1 MTETP
6 QRVAIIGGGYAGMA
20 AAVTLAAQRVPV
32 TVYEAGPVLGGR
44 ARRVEINGVTLDN
57 GLHILIG
64 AYRETQRLIAEVHPS
79 PASAL
84 LPLLRS
90 PLNWHM
96 HEHLHLRAPKL
107 PAPLHLAVALL
118 TAKGASLRESF
129 AAVRMMRAL
138 KATQFKLAR
147 DTTVTEL
154 LRSHTQGPVLT
165 QHLWMQLCVSA
176 LNTPPEKASAQLFL
190 NVLCDG
196 LNADRAGSDLLIA
209 RVDLSA
215 LFPEPAA
222 DYVRARGGEV
232 LTSCR
237 VSSCTPAASGFA
249 VTAGNETYTFSHV
262 ICALPPHQVAAFLAR
277 VDALTET
284 IKLVQALEYQPITSV
299 YLQFDG
305 HVRLPSSMTGLS
317 QGVAHWLFDR
327 GAICGQHGLI
337 GAVISA
343 EGTHQDLT
351 QEALAGRVLDELKT
365 QFGPLPPLKWQR
377 VITEKRATF
386 SATTGLRRP
395 QQKTPLQNFW
405 LAGDYTASD
414 YPATLEAAVRSGISC
429 AHGILGETAA
439 L

>member
-1 MTETP
+1 MTKTP

-20 AAVTLAAQRVPV
+20 AAVTLAAQRMPV

-44 ARRVEINGVTLDN
+44 ARRVEINGVKLDN

-64 AYRETQRLIAEVHPS
+64 AYRETLRLIAEVHPS
-79 PASAL
+79 PADAL
-84 LPLLRS
+84 LRLPLD
-90 PLNWHM
+90 WHM
-96 HEHLHLRAPKL
+96 HKHLHLRAPKL

-138 KATQFKLAR
+138 RSANFCLLR
-147 DTTVTEL
+147 DTTVSEL
-154 LRSHTQGPVLT
+154 LARHEQGAVLT
-165 QHLWMQLCVSA
+165 QYLWMPLCVSA

-190 NVLCDG
+190 NVLRDG

-222 DYVRARGGEV
+222 NYVRVRGGEV

-237 VSSCTPAASGFA
+237 VTACTPTANGFA
-249 VTAGNETYTFSHV
+249 VTTSSETRTFSHV
-262 ICALPPHQVAAFLAR
+262 ICALPPHHVAAFLAEI
-277 VDALTET
+277 DTLAET
-284 IKLVQALEYQPITSV
+284 AALVQALEYQPITSV
-299 YLQFDG
+299 YFQFDG
-305 HVRLPSSMTGLS
+305 RVQLPSSMTGLA
-317 QGVAHWLFDR
+317 QGLAHWLFDR
-327 GAICGQHGLI
+327 DVICGQSGLI

-343 EGTHQDLT
+343 EGAHQELT

-377 VITEKRATF
+377 AITEKRATF
-386 SATTGLRRP
+386 SATPGLRRP
-395 QQKTPLQNFW
+395 QQKTPLRNFW

-414 YPATLEAAVRSGISC
+414 YPATLEAAVRSGIVC
-429 AHGILGETAA
+429 ARGILEH
-439 L
+439 

>member
-1 MTETP
+1 MR
-6 QRVAIIGGGYAGMA
+6 QHIAIIGGGYAGMA
-20 AAVTLAAQRVPV
+20 AAVTLAEQRIPV
-32 TVYEAGPVLGGR
+32 TVFEAGPVLGGR
-44 ARRVEINGVTLDN
+44 ARRVDINGVTLDN

-64 AYRETQRLIAEVHPS
+64 AYRETLRLIAQVHPA
-79 PASAL
+79 PERAL
-84 LPLLRS
+84 LRMSLDWYL
-90 PLNWHM
+90 HQ
-96 HEHLHLRAPKL
+96 HLHLRAPKL
-107 PAPLHLAVALL
+107 PAPLHLAAALL
-118 TAKGASLRESF
+118 TAKGASLRESW

-138 KATQFKLAR
+138 QRTNFQLPR
-147 DTTVTEL
+147 DTTVSAL
-154 LRSHTQGPVLT
+154 LHAHAQGPVLT
-165 QHLWMQLCVSA
+165 QHLWMPLCVSA
-176 LNTPPEKASAQLFL
+176 LNTPPSSASAQLFL
-190 NVLCDG
+190 NVLRDG

-222 DYVRARGGEV
+222 DHVRARGGEV

-237 VSSCTPAASGFA
+237 VSACTPAAKGFT
-249 VTAGNETYTFSHV
+249 VTAGNEARTFSHV
-262 ICALPPHQVAAFLAR
+262 ICALPPHQVAAFLAQM
-277 VDALTET
+277 DALTEM
-284 IKLVQALEYQPITSV
+284 IALVQALEYQPITSV

-305 HVRLPSSMTGLS
+305 RVHLPSSMTGLS

-327 GAICGQHGLI
+327 EAICGQGGLI

-343 EGTHQDLT
+343 EGAHQDLT
-351 QEALAGRVLDELKT
+351 QAALAGRVLDELKT
-365 QFGPLPPLKWQR
+365 HFGPLPPLKWQR

-386 SATTGLRRP
+386 SATPGLRRP

-429 AHGILGETAA
+429 ARGILGETAA